1 MITRSLLAAA
11 GFLASG
17 LFTPAAMAQFGTSPQ
32 YDQLGAARARGED
45 PTYHVNRYGCGN
57 YVQGP
62 NGADGGYPAGSD
74 GAIEL
79 QNEHDINC
87 RYARKL
93 LRPEGP
99 DGNPRQPIGSTKRDL
114 SPAGPARPA

>member
-1 MITRSLLAAA
+1 MITRSPLAAA

-17 LFTPAAMAQFGTSPQ
+17 LFTPAAMAQLGTSPQ

-45 PTYHVNRYGCGN
+45 PTYHVNRYG
-57 YVQGP
+57 Y
-62 NGADGGYPAGSD
+62 GGYPAGSD

-79 QNEHDINC
+79 QNEHDIKC

-99 DGNPRQPIGSTKRDL
+99 DGNPRQPISSTKRDL